1 MNPNGGVDASVNR
14 PFIRFSYPGYL
25 LQGIRSENISMHGGI
40 EARGTTLPPHS
51 PLAPSFVSF
60 PSYTTWRM
68 HIPPVPLASPLA
80 YPFYEKESANDR
92 IEASLVIDRSSAT
105 DFSSSLQANIRP
117 VWAMLWLWEFLPLDQ
132 VQVLKV
138 SRFHFFCIWWRG
150 FLFFFFYLATL
161 SSNKEGRKRG

>member
-1 MNPNGGVDASVNR
+1 MENTDKKFRERIMNPNGGVDASVNR

-51 PLAPSFVSF
+51 PLARSFVSF

-68 HIPPVPLASPLA
+68 HIPPVPLASSLA
-80 YPFYEKESANDR
+80 YPFTKRNPRMTGIR
-92 IEASLVIDRSSAT
+92 IEASLVIDRSSAR
-105 DFSSSLQANIRP
+105 DFSSSLEANIRP
-117 VWAMLWLWEFLPLDQ
+117 VGRCCGYESFFLDQ

-138 SRFHFFCIWWRG
+138 SRFHFFCI
-150 FLFFFFYLATL
+150 
-161 SSNKEGRKRG
+161 

>member
-68 HIPPVPLASPLA
+68 HIPPVPLASPTLFTKRN
-80 YPFYEKESANDR
+80 PRMTESRRASWSIDPPPQTFLLRSKR
-92 IEASLVIDRSSAT
+92 IFVRLGDVVAMTVSSSRSS
-105 DFSSSLQANIRP
+105 SSSQSFKISLLLHL
-117 VWAMLWLWEFLPLDQ
+117 ME
-132 VQVLKV
+132 
-138 SRFHFFCIWWRG
+138 RFS
-150 FLFFFFYLATL
+150 FFFFYLATL

>member
-1 MNPNGGVDASVNR
+1 MEKIRAGLRDIPGGGEDGVSGCVQVENTDKKFRERIMNPNGGVDASVNR

-68 HIPPVPLASPLA
+68 HIPPVPLASPTLFTKRN
-80 YPFYEKESANDR
+80 PRMTESR
-92 IEASLVIDRSSAT
+92 RAS
-105 DFSSSLQANIRP
+105 
-117 VWAMLWLWEFLPLDQ
+117 
-132 VQVLKV
+132 
-138 SRFHFFCIWWRG
+138 
-150 FLFFFFYLATL
+150 
-161 SSNKEGRKRG
+161 